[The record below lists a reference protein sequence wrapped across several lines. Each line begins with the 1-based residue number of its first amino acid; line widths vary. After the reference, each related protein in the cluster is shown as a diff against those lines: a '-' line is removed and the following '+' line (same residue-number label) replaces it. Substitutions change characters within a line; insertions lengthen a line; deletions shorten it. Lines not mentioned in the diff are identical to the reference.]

1 MPKENMRIIPSW
13 LPIIDMAMDVMRR
26 DVVLASGQRYWK
38 EYLPMVV
45 LEEFRRYMDELEPLT
60 DDNGNLNISTP
71 QEVV

>member
-1 MPKENMRIIPSW
+1 MPNRNAIIPSW

-45 LEEFRRYMDELEPLT
+45 LEEFRRYMAQLEPLT
-60 DDNGNLNISTP
+60 DDNGKLNISTP

>member
-1 MPKENMRIIPSW
+1 MPKENMRILPSW

-45 LEEFRRYMDELEPLT
+45 LEEFRRYMAKLEPLT

>member
-1 MPKENMRIIPSW
+1 MPNPNAIIPSW

-45 LEEFRRYMDELEPLT
+45 LEEFRRYMKELEPLT
-60 DDNGNLNISTP
+60 DDNGKLNISTP

>member
-1 MPKENMRIIPSW
+1 MPNRNVIIPSW

-45 LEEFRRYMDELEPLT
+45 LEEFRRYMAQLEPLT
-60 DDNGNLNISTP
+60 DDNGKLNISTP